1 MLKNSLS
8 YLGKMILQDDGKDT
22 HKHVL
27 YLVNS
32 DVERSVYRTYT
43 SLLSDGNNS
52 STHWNGSG
60 DDSESLRQK
69 NLKLVLEKELVY
81 LNDSVFCSG

>member
-27 YLVNS
+27 YLANN
-32 DVERSVYRTYT
+32 DVERSVYGTHI
-43 SLLSDGNNS
+43 SLFADGNNS
-52 STHWNGSG
+52 STHWNESG
-60 DDSESLRQK
+60 DDSK
-69 NLKLVLEKELVY
+69 
-81 LNDSVFCSG
+81 